1 MPMYR
6 AVAATLCGLVLAFSA
21 AAEAPPSGGKSF
33 YRWTDAEGKVH
44 YGDRLPPE
52 QAQTGG
58 IKFNAS
64 GARKQVL
71 EGAKTPEQLAAMERL
86 KYLRKEQARLLSE
99 QEDHDQSLLRSFR
112 NEDEVRM
119 ALQGNLN
126 TLNAQIK
133 VVQANLQRQQ
143 EKLGPQQRQVDN
155 LQKAG
160 KAVPKAVAD
169 NLAAVQRQ
177 VAGYQDQ
184 IAKSEQQKLELA
196 ERAERDVARLN
207 TLKAAQQ
214 RNAGSRTATVAAQGD
229 AQELLVGAVP
239 CSSKA
244 VCEKG
249 WAAARAYL
257 QSAAQTPLSIETER
271 ILRSREPDNEAQAE
285 LLVVRVAEKSGDTLF
300 LDVYCSRA
308 SVGQALCASPEIQA
322 KRQAFSQAVAAG
334 LAAQQ

>member
-1 MPMYR
+1 MYR
-6 AVAATLCGLVLAFSA
+6 AVAATLCGLALAFSA

-126 TLNAQIK
+126 TLNAQTK

-143 EKLGPQQRQVDN
+143 EKLGPQQQQVDN

-177 VAGYQDQ
+177 VANYQDQ
-184 IAKSEQQKLELA
+184 IAKFEQQKGELA

-207 TLKAAQQ
+207 TLKAI
-214 RNAGSRTATVAAQGD
+214 RHNNAGDHTATVAAQGD
-229 AQELLVGAVP
+229 AQELLAGAVSCP
-239 CSSKA
+239 GKA
-244 VCEKG
+244 QCEKG
-249 WAAARAYL
+249 WAAARAYV
-257 QSAAQTPLSIETER
+257 QSAAPGPLSIDTER
-271 ILRSREPDNEAQAE
+271 ILRSQEPDSEGLAV
-285 LLVVRVAEKSGDTLF
+285 LLVVRVAEKTGDTLF
-300 LDVYCSRA
+300 LDVYCARS
-308 SVGQALCASPEIQA
+308 SIGQALCASPEIQA
-322 KRQAFSQAVAAG
+322 KRQAFNQAVTAG